1 MEKRR
6 DKKGR
11 FLPGNK
17 EGKRFTAEYQP
28 ARNGRKPSI
37 YKQFSKNVVK
47 KGGQLGKTEFLEILC
62 FLVERTLVELKRIK
76 ESKKSPVWIVNFV
89 TALLTDVRYGRI
101 TTLSYI
107 LDHRFGAATSANE
120 INLNQNNIVIGRHL
134 DPNQIEE
141 AFSVLTPEENAALDS
156 IFDKVILKL
165 ENGRSHR
172 SRSGINRLK

>member
-6 DKKGR
+6 DEKGR

-17 EGKRFTAEYQP
+17 EGKRFTAENQP

-37 YKQFSKNVVK
+37 YKQFSKSVAK
-47 KGGQLGKTEFLEILC
+47 KGGELGKTEFLEILY
-62 FLVERTLVELKRIK
+62 FLVERTPAELKRIK

-89 TALLTDVRYGRI
+89 TALLADVRYGRI

-107 LDHRFGAATSANE
+107 LDHRFGAATSTNE
-120 INLNQNNIVIGRHL
+120 INLNQNNIVIGQHL
-134 DPNQIEE
+134 DPSQIEE
-141 AFSVLTPEENAALDS
+141 AFSVLTPEENAALDG

-165 ENGRSHR
+165 KRERVQQ
-172 SRSGINRLK
+172 SRKGVDK